1 MTAADRTGAA
11 SSLGSNGPATDRSV
25 PTPGAS
31 PTIPLETEPLVFF
44 HPLLAGSVRPGGV
57 QPVRAA
63 LLLEEEP
70 ATSLQLD
77 DRAQV

>member
-1 MTAADRTGAA
+1 MNAADRAGAA
-11 SSLGSNGPATDRSV
+11 PSPGSNGRATDRSV

-31 PTIPLETEPLVFF
+31 STIPLETEPLVFF
-44 HPLLAGSVRPGGV
+44 HPLLAGSVRPGGA

-70 ATSLQLD
+70 ATWLHLD
-77 DRAQV
+77 T